1 MVLKLNNILKVK
13 QQIKSCRLYSTQQV
27 KTFEYQSKLP
37 RLPVPSLQHTLELY
51 EKSTL
56 PLRFKDDD
64 NGVQESIRD
73 FIKPGGQGQELQKR
87 LEAYDKQHPN
97 NWLEDIW
104 LDKAY
109 LSWRGP
115 SFLNVNFWAE
125 FVDHPD
131 GLDPSPS
138 TQSANPIQLERASGL
153 IHQLLN
159 FNDKLNR
166 EEIAPDMS
174 KEGPLCMNQYKHIFG
189 TSRVPKP
196 GCDVLISPHPTTSNY
211 IVLSYKDRLV
221 KVPVY
226 TENAAV
232 DHLVQAEHQLPI
244 GVLTTEHRDTWTEAR
259 SHLEGLSKRNAENL
273 KTIDDALFVVC
284 LDTLSIGNDQ
294 NETHHYLMHRYDAG
308 INGEHSPADA
318 ITVGRIMTE
327 TIVNETDTQGNF
339 SKDVEI
345 QPIQLL
351 NWDTDSKIKSTIETA
366 KTNANKLS
374 FSFRSELSV
383 YDDYGANF
391 LKKGKVSPDAY
402 VQMALQLAY
411 YRTHGEPCATYETA
425 STRGFLHGRTE
436 TVRSCSWESYIFTQ
450 VANDS
455 HAKRSQKQ
463 EALNIAIKSHI
474 DYMKKASAGLGVDR
488 HLLGLRCMLKPDE
501 PVPSLFTNPY
511 FAKSGTYVLSTS
523 NMSPG
528 TYLYGGFA
536 PVTEDGYGVNYAISK
551 DNIRYSCSD
560 WATSAV
566 TDHKALKKEINRALD
581 DMGELLG

>member
-1 MVLKLNNILKVK
+1 
-13 QQIKSCRLYSTQQV
+13 
-27 KTFEYQSKLP
+27 
-37 RLPVPSLQHTLELY
+37 
-51 EKSTL
+51 
-56 PLRFKDDD
+56 
-64 NGVQESIRD
+64 
-73 FIKPGGQGQELQKR
+73 
-87 LEAYDKQHPN
+87 
-97 NWLEDIW
+97 
-104 LDKAY
+104 
-109 LSWRGP
+109 
-115 SFLNVNFWAE
+115 
-125 FVDHPD
+125 
-131 GLDPSPS
+131 
-138 TQSANPIQLERASGL
+138 
-153 IHQLLN
+153 
-159 FNDKLNR
+159 
-166 EEIAPDMS
+166 
-174 KEGPLCMNQYKHIFG
+174 MNQYKHIFG
-189 TSRVPKP
+189 TTRVPKP
-196 GCDVLISPHPTTSNY
+196 GCDVLISPHPTTSKH

-226 TENAAV
+226 TENGKRVHTSMIERQLTSAVAAV

-284 LDTLSIGNDQ
+284 LDTLSIGSDQ
-294 NETHHYLMHRYDAG
+294 SETHHYLMHRYDGLNRWFDKSFQLIVSSNGRAG
-308 INGEHSPADA
+308 VNGEHSPADA
-318 ITVGRIMTE
+318 ITVGRVMTE
-327 TIVNETDTQGNF
+327 AIINETDTQGNF
-339 SKDVEI
+339 SKDVEM

-374 FSFRSELSV
+374 FSFRSELGV
-383 YDDYGANF
+383 YDDYGASF
-391 LKKGKVSPDAY
+391 LKNGKVSPDAY

-536 PVTEDGYGVNYAISK
+536 PVTENGYGVNYAISK
-551 DNIRYSCSD
+551 DSIRYSCSD

-566 TDHKALKKEINRALD
+566 TDHKALKKEINKAMD